1 MLLSYGLAAGHSISF
16 VIATLVLA
24 VIFGLDGPWPFSAV
38 LVAAF
43 LIYLLH

>member
-1 MLLSYGLAAGHSISF
+1 MSF
-16 VIATLVLA
+16 VVITLVLA
-24 VIFGLDGPWPFSAV
+24 VVFGLDGPWPFVAV